1 VSYDD
6 AMPANEDADI
16 EAQLARRDAYRRKLA
31 MLKTPQERMRDMAKL
46 QERMWA
52 ILRSNPEGYAHFLR
66 RNHKARAIS
75 IQNSNAR

>member
-1 VSYDD
+1 MSYDD

>member
-1 VSYDD
+1 
-6 AMPANEDADI
+6 MPANEDADI